1 MNAPL
6 STPRRGFLAVTGIVA
21 AFVIGQGGLNL
32 VAMYGRTTETSS
44 SVMTPTGAQIRIGS
58 DNGNVAVHP
67 SSDALIHVI
76 TRVEYGLRRP
86 RIDQRVDG
94 SGIDLDSDC
103 QWLDSQCRVDYDIA
117 VPAGIDITVGTGSG
131 DVDIV
136 DVAASARL
144 STGSGNIRVSR
155 LRSGVLD
162 LRTGSG
168 DIDIRGT
175 DGTVVSARTGSG
187 NVTADFSTP
196 PGDVQARTGSGD
208 VTLRLPSAAYAV
220 DVDTGSGDRTI
231 AVINDP
237 GSARK
242 VLARTGSGNVEIS
255 PLAER

>member
-6 STPRRGFLAVTGIVA
+6 STPRRGFLAVTGIAA

-32 VAMYGRTTETSS
+32 VAKYGSTTETTS
-44 SVMTPTGAQIRIGS
+44 SVMTPTGVQVRIGS

-67 SSDALIHVI
+67 SSDAFIHI
-76 TRVEYGLRRP
+76 TTRAEYGLRRP
-86 RIDQRVDG
+86 RLDQRADG
-94 SGIDLDSDC
+94 SGIDLDGDC

-117 VPAGIDITVGTGSG
+117 VPAGIDITVETGSG

-155 LRSGVLD
+155 LRSSVLD

-175 DGTVVSARTGSG
+175 DGSVVTARTGSG
-187 NVTADFSTP
+187 NVSADFSRP
-196 PGDVQARTGSGD
+196 PDDVQARTESGD
-208 VTLRLPSAAYAV
+208 VTLRLPAAAYAV
-220 DVDTGSGDRTI
+220 DVDTGSGDTSI

-237 GSARK
+237 ASARK
-242 VLARTGSGNVEIS
+242 VLARTGSGNVEIN